1 MQGSSFNGTGSK
13 ILAKMII
20 WVGGIG
26 TQIGFLNCDKE
37 FTSHIHP
44 KVFCNIIVAFMS
56 SGAVVEGVTKFKMTI
71 HNVLFAFFSFPLMPR
86 VKLGFITLG

>member
-1 MQGSSFNGTGSK
+1 VTKN
-13 ILAKMII
+13 
-20 WVGGIG
+20 
-26 TQIGFLNCDKE
+26 

-44 KVFCNIIVAFMS
+44 KVFFCNIIVEFMS
-56 SGAVVEGVTKFKMTI
+56 SWAVVEGVTKFKMTI